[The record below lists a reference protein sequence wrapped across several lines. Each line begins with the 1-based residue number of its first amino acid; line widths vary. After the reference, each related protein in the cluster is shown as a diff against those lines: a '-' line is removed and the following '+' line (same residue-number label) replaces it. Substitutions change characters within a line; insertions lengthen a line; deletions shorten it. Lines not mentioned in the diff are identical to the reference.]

1 VRRPGGEP
9 PQPSR
14 DAHVCSSVGLRM
26 LCGVPERRAAFLFRI
41 VGGRL
46 ERAPPGQWVSRPP
59 GVVARSR
66 DRRRTRLP
74 NDRRRTQE
82 VLALCRQGATI
93 QRGDPRRM
101 ASCRWAVGLSWTPMA
116 RLVWDGLVFAGN
128 RPGALAPRPRR
139 RVFGVERQASQS
151 GGDNQAAASAS
162 PAPSQELDVRLTG
175 TNPSADRKRG
185 PESRL
190 VTQGAPAHLKVRP
203 PRAPRGQDVFLEWGA
218 PASFL
223 VVQDWTSGPRGPD
236 QREARSTGARCGDRR
251 GNPP

>member
-1 VRRPGGEP
+1 
-9 PQPSR
+9 
-14 DAHVCSSVGLRM
+14 M

-203 PRAPRGQDVFLEWGA
+203 PRAPRGQDVFLDWGA
-218 PASFL
+218 PVSFSPRRTGPL
-223 VVQDWTSGPRGPD
+223 ARAGQTDVRQEMSANGAEPSTETRPSHRSGWVPDLRPAGRPR
-236 QREARSTGARCGDRR
+236 RR
-251 GNPP
+251 HLR